1 MRALRLATLLC
12 CVSILCPGAFAQDAR
27 AASKD
32 EAAIR
37 QVLTDQQSAWNNG
50 DIDTFMRGYK
60 NSPDTTFIGKSIA
73 YGYQPILER
82 YKKAYGTREAMG
94 KLDFSDVTV
103 KMLGRNYAVVT
114 GRFHLARAEAVG
126 GDASGIYSLIFE
138 RQGER
143 ETDRWRIILDH
154 SSSN

>member
-1 MRALRLATLLC
+1 MRVLRFITLLC
-12 CVSILCPGAFAQDAR
+12 CASILCHGVVAQNAGDSA
-27 AASKD
+27 KD
-32 EAAIR
+32 TAAIK

-50 DIDTFMRGYK
+50 DIDTFMHGYK

-114 GRFHLARAEAVG
+114 GRFHLARTEAGG

-143 ETDRWRIILDH
+143 ETKGWRIILDH
-154 SSSN
+154 SSSD